1 MVKLGYMGKLQKKSK
16 PEIAFEVKSKLGLA
30 VSTTKTYWNVIIYV
44 KHPSVQGKE
53 NYVKETLVNPDEIRV
68 SKKDHDVYLF
78 YKKCRNKF
86 LCVIAR
92 IKAKSGYII
101 TAYYTKKIKEGE
113 LKWKK

>member
-1 MVKLGYMGKLQKKSK
+1 MGKIQKKSK
-16 PEIAFEVKSKLGLA
+16 PEIVFKVKSKLGLA
-30 VSTTKTYWNVIIYV
+30 VSTTKAYWKVITHV

-53 NYVKETLVNPDEIRV
+53 KYVKETFVDPDEIRV
-68 SKKDHDVYLF
+68 SRKDHNVYLF
-78 YKKCRNKF
+78 YKKYRNKF

-101 TAYYTKKIKEGE
+101 TAYYTKKIKEGQ